1 MLYILKAGGLNQFL
15 AFNFHLT
22 LFAAPL
28 IMYVSFTYT
37 INKWKT
43 GNMTVLCVK

>member
-15 AFNFHLT
+15 AFNFHFI
-22 LFAAPL
+22 LFAVPL
-28 IMYVSFTYT
+28 IMYVSFTHT

-43 GNMTVLCVK
+43 VLCVK